1 MHSRLSRLFVKRP
14 GAAGPLH
21 LKLLLVPL
29 LLLVPVLPAAAHG
42 LEFEVVVE
50 AVNRSDSPEAISY
63 GIVLT
68 FADGHEVTDAGV
80 TVTAQG
86 EGGGPAVETTAP
98 MTTLGVY
105 IADLTLAE
113 GSWQMSIDIVTGD
126 SEGTI
131 EFTEVVRGTPMAQP
145 MVRVDTANPGRQ
157 GDVVAQSSVF
167 QPPAA
172 PVDGPVTD
180 IDLRV
185 EALVRDAVAPLLIE
199 YGVVTGVTDAMVSI
213 SALSEGSRALGPLP
227 LTESAEGIFHG
238 VFEYPDGG
246 VWEVSVGVEGTGG
259 GTATFAE
266 NLPWPHYTTE
276 AGSPKIKVDTADP
289 SLEGTLIDLSESP
302 IFGGA
307 GPATTVPAA
316 TTVPH
321 GGDVLVSIPSSDSEI
336 GFQVMLRWTH
346 LAGIGAWAAGI
357 AAIELGRTQGMW
369 AMLAITGMVATIAT
383 GIALALWGAPT
394 DFPGI
399 FDWSE
404 LGARLYGAA
413 YQWAFLIKMAFVL
426 TAVIATSMLIAKSG
440 RGRLAVAAGG
450 MLGALA
456 AVVVMAQ
463 LHVFAHV

>member
-1 MHSRLSRLFVKRP
+1 MHSRQSRLFVKRP
-14 GAAGPLH
+14 GDAGPLH

-29 LLLVPVLPAAAHG
+29 LILVPVLAAAAHG

-50 AVNRSDSPEAISY
+50 AVSRSESPGAISY

-68 FADGHEVTDAGV
+68 FADGHEVTDAAV
-80 TVTAQG
+80 TVTALG

-98 MTTLGVY
+98 MTTPGVY

-131 EFTEVVRGTPMAQP
+131 EFTEVVSGTPMAQP
-145 MVRVDTANPGRQ
+145 VVRVDTADPGRE

-167 QPPAA
+167 QPSAA
-172 PVDGPVTD
+172 PADGPVTD

-199 YGVVTGVTDAMVSI
+199 YGVATGVTDAIVSI
-213 SALSEGSRALGPLP
+213 SALSEGSQVLGPLP
-227 LTESAEGIFHG
+227 LTQSADGIFEG
-238 VFEYPDGG
+238 VLEYPDGG

-302 IFGGA
+302 IFGEA
-307 GPATTVPAA
+307 GPAATVPAA

-321 GGDVLVSIPSSDSEI
+321 GGEVVVSIPSSDSEI

-346 LAGIGAWAAGI
+346 LVGIGAWAAGI
-357 AAIELGRTQGMW
+357 AAIGLGRTQGMW
-369 AMLAITGMVATIAT
+369 AVLAITGMVATIAT

-404 LGARLYGAA
+404 LGGRPYGAA
-413 YQWAFLIKMAFVL
+413 YQSAYLIKMAFVL

-463 LHVFAHV
+463 LHVFAHL